1 MSDEILQPGFAN
13 PVAGAQSCFRAV
25 LDAMARPGRVHEAGL
40 DLTPPSPLAPA
51 TAAVLLTLLDYD
63 TPVWL
68 DTAAAASRTWIGFHC
83 GAPIVPAIGASSFA
97 VALTMPQLAALPTG
111 THEAPESAATL
122 VLQVQ
127 AFGRG
132 RTYLLAGPGL
142 RVPALLSVD
151 GLPADFASA
160 WQENHA
166 LFPRG
171 VDIVLCAG
179 TQLAALPR
187 SVALQEI

>member
-1 MSDEILQPGFAN
+1 MSDEMLQPGFAD

-25 LDAMARPGRVHEAGL
+25 LDAMARPGCVRAAGM
-40 DLTPPSPLAPA
+40 DLTPPAPLAPA

-68 DTAAAASRTWIGFHC
+68 DLAAAAARAWIEFHC
-83 GAPIVPAIGASSFA
+83 GAPIVSKVTACSFA
-97 VALTMPQLAALPTG
+97 VALNMPELSTLPAG
-111 THEAPESAATL
+111 THETPESAATL
-122 VLQVQ
+122 VLQVN

-132 RTYLLAGPGL
+132 RTYRLAGPGL
-142 RVPALLSVD
+142 REPALLSVD
-151 GLPADFASA
+151 GLPAEFASV
-160 WQENHA
+160 WQENHT

-179 TQLAALPR
+179 TSLAALPR
-187 SVALQEI
+187 SVTLREI